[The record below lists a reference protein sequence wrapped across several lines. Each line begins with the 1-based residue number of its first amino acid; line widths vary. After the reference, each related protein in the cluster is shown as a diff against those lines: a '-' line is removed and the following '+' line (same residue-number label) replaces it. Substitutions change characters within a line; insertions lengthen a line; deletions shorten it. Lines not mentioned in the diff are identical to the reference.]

1 MDLVHKLSTIALALN
16 LGLIPPPTASPFDVT
31 DGEITGN
38 ASDYHVGTAEMRA
51 TIKDS
56 QGSMLITT
64 FRYRGATKSVS
75 KLADGE
81 VRHQF
86 GLALRAQDICNRVYI
101 MLHFDT
107 DEVFVQ
113 VKRNPGETTH
123 EQCGDNG
130 YTTVAS
136 WRVSPIVQNQSY
148 YLSAKITGHAIA
160 VNTEGSTHVVALP
173 LTAFSFDGPAGIRSD
188 NAVLDFTYQVNQ

>member
-1 MDLVHKLSTIALALN
+1 MSLVHKVSAIALALN
-16 LGLIPPPTASPFDVT
+16 FSLIPPSSSSVFEVT
-31 DGEITGN
+31 DGQITGSP
-38 ASDYHVGTAEMRA
+38 SDYHVSTAEMRA
-51 TIKDS
+51 TIKESEGD
-56 QGSMLITT
+56 MLITT
-64 FRYRGATKSVS
+64 FRYRGPTKTVS

-81 VRHQF
+81 IRHQF

-136 WRVSPIVQNQSY
+136 WKVSPIVENQQY
-148 YLSAKITGHAIA
+148 YLSAKISGHNLA
-160 VNTEGSTHVVALP
+160 VNADGSSRVVALP
-173 LTAFSFDGPAGIRSD
+173 STAFSFNGPAGIRSD
-188 NAVLDFTYQVNQ
+188 NAVLDFTYQVDR

>member
-1 MDLVHKLSTIALALN
+1 MSLVPKLSAIALALN
-16 LGLIPPPTASPFDVT
+16 LSFVPSSSPAVFDVT
-31 DGEITGN
+31 DGEISGSP
-38 ASDYHVGTAEMRA
+38 SDYHVSTAEMRA

-56 QGSMLITT
+56 NGTMLITN
-64 FRYRGATKSVS
+64 FRYRGATSAVS
-75 KLADGE
+75 RLADGE
-81 VRHQF
+81 IRHQF

-113 VKRNPGETTH
+113 VKRNPGESTH

-136 WRVSPIVQNQSY
+136 WKVSPIVENQSY
-148 YLSAKITGHAIA
+148 YLSAKITGHSLA
-160 VNTEGSTHVVALP
+160 VNTEGSTRVVPLP
-173 LTAFSFDGPAGIRSD
+173 SSAFTFNGPSGIRSD
-188 NAVLDFTYQVNQ
+188 NAVLDFTYEVNR